1 MIDTAPGAAGAIG
14 PAGPVKRAD
23 RAPERRCPERR
34 CPERRCIAT
43 GEVLP
48 IDGLLRFVVG
58 PEGNLVADLGRELPG
73 RGIWVGG
80 RRELLERAM
89 KKRLFAR
96 AAKATVMVA
105 EDLPDQVETAMRR
118 RCLAL
123 LGLAKRA
130 GQLTLGYEKVRAALA
145 ADRTAIVV
153 TAHDSSL
160 KGRQKLLSGTAGGSA
175 EGASPQRVVV
185 DMFMIDELS
194 LALGRE
200 NVVHAAL
207 RAGGL
212 ADRFVSECHRLADF
226 SGESSSAGMGG
237 PKAFAAR

>member
-14 PAGPVKRAD
+14 PAGGPAGPVKRAD
-23 RAPERRCPERR
+23 RAT
-34 CPERRCIAT
+34 ERRCIAT

-48 IDGLLRFVVG
+48 IDGLLRFVIG

-105 EDLPDQVETAMRR
+105 EDLPEQVETAMRR

-207 RAGGL
+207 DL
-212 ADRFVSECHRLADF
+212 
-226 SGESSSAGMGG
+226 GG
-237 PKAFAAR
+237 PANLCWPSRPDLTTFRAARREPHQRRR

>member
-1 MIDTAPGAAGAIG
+1 MGRATAIAGTVE
-14 PAGPVKRAD
+14 AGVKT
-23 RAPERRCPERR
+23 
-34 CPERRCIAT
+34 PERRCIVT

-48 IDGLLRFVVG
+48 TGGLLRFVVG
-58 PEGNLVADLGRELPG
+58 PEGNLVADLSRELPG

-80 RRELLERAM
+80 RRELLERAV

-96 AAKATVMVA
+96 AARAVVTVA
-105 EDLPDQVETAMRR
+105 EDLPDQIETAMRR

-123 LGLAKRA
+123 LGLARRA

-145 ADRTAIVV
+145 VDPAAIVI
-153 TAHDSSL
+153 TAHDGSL
-160 KGRQKLLSGTAGGSA
+160 KGRQKLLSGTGGGNGGGTASA
-175 EGASPQRVVV
+175 RFVV
-185 DMFMIDELS
+185 DLFTIDELS

-226 SGESSSAGMGG
+226 RG
-237 PKAFAAR
+237 